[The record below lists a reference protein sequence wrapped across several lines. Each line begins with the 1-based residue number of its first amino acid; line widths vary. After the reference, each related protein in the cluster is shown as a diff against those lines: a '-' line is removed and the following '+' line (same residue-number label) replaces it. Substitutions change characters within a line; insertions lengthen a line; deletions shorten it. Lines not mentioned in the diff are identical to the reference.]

1 MSLLRQVKQSFLP
14 IFLLMTLTIGKIAL
28 TLKDYEAC
36 DATSNFSHIRHYL
49 ILDVR
54 FYWHAEANTSCWQ
67 KLFW

>member
-36 DATSNFSHIRHYL
+36 DASSNFSHM
-49 ILDVR
+49 
-54 FYWHAEANTSCWQ
+54 
-67 KLFW
+67 